1 MSDLKRARTYSARV
15 IRHRSSI
22 YAVGYMFLAWIIAIK
37 IGVVFYGGWMVSKF
51 DSRYPILQ
59 QQKSKDDFES

>member
-1 MSDLKRARTYSARV
+1 MSNN
-15 IRHRSSI
+15 IN
-22 YAVGYMFLAWIIAIK
+22 
-37 IGVVFYGGWMVSKF
+37 YGGWMVSKF